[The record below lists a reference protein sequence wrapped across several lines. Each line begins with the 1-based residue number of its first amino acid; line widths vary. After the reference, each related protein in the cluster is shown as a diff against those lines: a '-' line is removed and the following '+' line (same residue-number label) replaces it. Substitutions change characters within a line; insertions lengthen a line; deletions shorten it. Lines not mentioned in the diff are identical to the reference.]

1 MVNLFISRG
10 LVMGTKVSLLS
21 KDTLSRIKETE
32 EASKKKIE
40 EAEKKKHLIIDQ
52 AKTKSIELISEA
64 DKQDNDFR
72 EKELQKAKDRIN
84 KQKEKLIQQNSSSIE
99 SLKNTALKK
108 AVNEAKFVVKKFSE
122 EVFSD

>member
-1 MVNLFISRG
+1 
-10 LVMGTKVSLLS
+10 LS
-21 KDTLSRIKETE
+21 NDTLSRIKQTE
-32 EASKKKIE
+32 EASKKQIE

-72 EKELQKAKDRIN
+72 EKELQKAKEKIS

-99 SLKNTALKK
+99 SLKNTALKNVQK
-108 AVNEAKFVVKKFSE
+108 EAKFVVKKFSE
-122 EVFSD
+122 EVFSN